1 MNKDKKPKELKGRR
15 ESKSTNSSKKKGKLK
30 DRLELKP
37 KELNMKN
44 EWKWKDLSEK
54 RSLKNI
60 DSIKRE

>member
-15 ESKSTNSSKKKGKLK
+15 ESKSTNLSKKKGKLK